1 MKNRMALPAALAA
14 IALMVSACS
23 SAAGESESG
32 GSTSSPSASVA
43 AEAPAA
49 AAPSAEPAAAA
60 KSSFADNV
68 LTTDEV
74 KIAIT
79 EHKVIAV
86 GEPGNEY
93 GEKPVI
99 AFWYEITNLS
109 GENVTPMNW
118 IYNITAFQDN
128 NPNSVNQ
135 IEIGMLPD
143 ERFQETQMETIK
155 QGGTVE
161 NAVAYEL
168 DDLTTPVD
176 LVASDDLG
184 FTEIGKLTF
193 NLQ

>member
-1 MKNRMALPAALAA
+1 MALPAALAA

-23 SAAGESESG
+23 STAGESAEAAPAP
-32 GSTSSPSASVA
+32 STSAT

-49 AAPSAEPAAAA
+49 SAPKASATKAEPAAG
-60 KSSFADNV
+60 KPSFVDGV
-68 LTTDEV
+68 LTTADM
-74 KIAIT
+74 KITIT
-79 EHKVIAV
+79 EHKVIPV

-99 AFWYEITNLS
+99 AFWYQITNIS
-109 GENVTPMNW
+109 GEDISPMNW
-118 IYNITAFQDN
+118 IYNISAFQDN

-135 IEIGMLPD
+135 IEIGSLPD
-143 ERFQETQMETIK
+143 ARFLDTQMETIK

-184 FTEIGKLTF
+184 STEIGKLSF
-193 NLQ
+193 GLQ

>member
-1 MKNRMALPAALAA
+1 MTKRMALPAALAA

-23 SAAGESESG
+23 STAGESG
-32 GSTSSPSASVA
+32 GTAPAPSTSATG
-43 AEAPAA
+43 EAPAA
-49 AAPSAEPAAAA
+49 SAPKAAELAAG
-60 KSSFADNV
+60 KSSFVDGV
-68 LTTDEV
+68 LTTAEV
-74 KIAIT
+74 KIVIT
-79 EHKVIAV
+79 EHRVIAV

-99 AFWYEITNLS
+99 AFWYETTNLS
-109 GENVTPMNW
+109 GDDVTPMNW
-118 IYNITAFQDN
+118 IYSITAYQDN
-128 NPNSVNQ
+128 NPDSVNQ
-135 IEIGMLPD
+135 IEVGMLPD
-143 ERFQETQMETIK
+143 ARFQETQMETIK

-184 FTEIGKLTF
+184 ATEIGKLTF